1 MKPRLLCGMVLWVLT
16 MSVQAQTFIVPAELW
31 LAPRSGQAMRDNPQL
46 SKAFAVY
53 FQLAQPRV
61 QLHHHKRDESS
72 AQAEELRGWLIAL
85 GIDASRIE
93 LVDDSVTDQLT
104 LDIRDSR

>member
-1 MKPRLLCGMVLWVLT
+1 MRLASLCGFVLYL
-16 MSVQAQTFIVPAELW
+16 SAQGALAQTFIVPAELW
-31 LAPRSGQAMRDNPQL
+31 LAPRQGQTVRDNPQL
-46 SKAFAVY
+46 NQAFAVY

-61 QLHHHKRDESS
+61 RLHHHKRDESS

-93 LVDDSVTDQLT
+93 LIDDSVNDQLT